1 MAKKRTIVGYP
12 LVPDLLGDMNLLQGF
27 PETPADF
34 DPNGQW
40 TNTYRIM
47 TCHGY
52 REDGN
57 EDIGLLR
64 LSKSPDTDDTFRLQV
79 DREIVNDEHRLHKY
93 AAEIICRKDLSAS
106 PVSWRLSNQFTA
118 PNQSD
123 PRTLEETG
131 KANGTTAEI
140 TINNRT
146 RIASGVNPI
155 TADWC
160 LFEAV
165 QRLPF
170 KSSTSLVVDIL
181 EGLSVR
187 KYNQRLSYRG
197 LYTRADNRPSLQWF
211 HQIGHGVLPY
221 EYWLD
226 DRHRLQMVTTGA
238 RTYILSDD
246 AEGRLTHQKT
256 RGTRAFKRRHRKY
269 AGGDRDA

>member
-12 LVPDLLGDMNLLQGF
+12 LVPDLLGDLNLLQGF

-52 REDGN
+52 REEGN

-118 PNQSD
+118 PNQSE

-146 RIASGVNPI
+146 RIASGANPI

-170 KSSTSLVVDIL
+170 ESSTSLVVDIL
-181 EGLSVR
+181 EGLSVH
-187 KYNQRLSYRG
+187 KYNQHLSYRG
-197 LYTRADNRPSLQWF
+197 LYTRADNSLQWF

-226 DRHRLQMVTTGA
+226 NHHRLQMVTTGA

-246 AEGRLTHQKT
+246 AEARLTHQKT

>member
-1 MAKKRTIVGYP
+1 MKTSVFYASRNPPIQTTPSACKSIVKSSTTNTDYTSTPQKSSVGKTYLQALFLGGYPINSQPPIKVSREHWKKREKPTV
-12 LVPDLLGDMNLLQGF
+12 
-27 PETPADF
+27 
-34 DPNGQW
+34 
-40 TNTYRIM
+40 
-47 TCHGY
+47 
-52 REDGN
+52 
-57 EDIGLLR
+57 
-64 LSKSPDTDDTFRLQV
+64 
-79 DREIVNDEHRLHKY
+79 
-93 AAEIICRKDLSAS
+93 
-106 PVSWRLSNQFTA
+106 
-118 PNQSD
+118 
-123 PRTLEETG
+123 
-131 KANGTTAEI
+131 TTAEI

-146 RIASGVNPI
+146 RIASGANPI

-170 KSSTSLVVDIL
+170 ESTTPLVVDIL
-181 EGLSVR
+181 EGLSVH

-197 LYTRADNRPSLQWF
+197 LYTRANNSLQWF

-226 DRHRLQMVTTGA
+226 NHHRLQMVTTGA

-256 RGTRAFKRRHRKY
+256 RGTRAFKRRQKKY

>member
-52 REDGN
+52 REEGN

-93 AAEIICRKDLSAS
+93 TAEIICRKD
-106 PVSWRLSNQFTA
+106 
-118 PNQSD
+118 
-123 PRTLEETG
+123 
-131 KANGTTAEI
+131 
-140 TINNRT
+140 
-146 RIASGVNPI
+146 PI

-170 KSSTSLVVDIL
+170 ESSTSLVVDIL
-181 EGLSVR
+181 EGLSVH

-197 LYTRADNRPSLQWF
+197 LYTRANNSLQWF

-226 DRHRLQMVTTGA
+226 NHHRLQMVTTGA

-256 RGTRAFKRRHRKY
+256 RGTRAFKRRQKKY
-269 AGGDRDA
+269 AGGNRDA

>member
-12 LVPDLLGDMNLLQGF
+12 LVPDLLRDMNLLQGF

-64 LSKSPDTDDTFRLQV
+64 LSKSPDTDDTFRLKV
-79 DREIVNDEHRLHKY
+79 EREIVNDEHRLHKY
-93 AAEIICRKDLSAS
+93 AAEIICRKDLAAS

-123 PRTLEETG
+123 PRTLEEMG

-140 TINNRT
+140 TINNNRGRMVRT
-146 RIASGVNPI
+146 SRYKYIAYAKDEVDQLFDMREDPGETRNLS
-155 TADWC
+155 ADSQYASV
-160 LFEAV
+160 LKEHRE
-165 QRLPF
+165 RLIEWERQ
-170 KSSTSLVVDIL
+170 LVVAPDL
-181 EGLSVR
+181 
-187 KYNQRLSYRG
+187 
-197 LYTRADNRPSLQWF
+197 
-211 HQIGHGVLPY
+211 
-221 EYWLD
+221 
-226 DRHRLQMVTTGA
+226 
-238 RTYILSDD
+238 
-246 AEGRLTHQKT
+246 
-256 RGTRAFKRRHRKY
+256 KY
-269 AGGDRDA
+269 ANVWWRKG